1 MTLVVSYIL
10 MLTHQYLRRSM
21 KDFLIGQTMALGL
34 GFEILKAQDRNNVFL
49 FLFPTDVD
57 VEISVPSLA

>member
-1 MTLVVSYIL
+1 
-10 MLTHQYLRRSM
+10 M